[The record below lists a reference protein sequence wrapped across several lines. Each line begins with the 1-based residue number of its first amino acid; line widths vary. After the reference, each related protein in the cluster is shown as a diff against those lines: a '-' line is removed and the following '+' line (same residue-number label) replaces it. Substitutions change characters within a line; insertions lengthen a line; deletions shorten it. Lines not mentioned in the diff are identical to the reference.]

1 MGDCR
6 RVEMHPPGERRQ
18 SHSYVRNAP
27 LTRGYLH
34 LDEWWSIDVTTAGT
48 VVVARV
54 KKRGLDYDER

>member
-34 LDEWWSIDVTTAGT
+34 LDELWSIGVPAVGGI
-48 VVVARV
+48 VARA
-54 KKRGLDYDER
+54 KKRGLGHDEH